1 MPVPDFSVGE
11 VLTAAAMDSVGM
23 WKIETKTFSAQTQV
37 DFSGVFTSDYTN
49 YRIVFDEYSSTVSE
63 NQLFRF
69 RDSSG
74 VITTSNYFTNRIEQ
88 TGTTI
93 SGIPFGPSSGLFPTY
108 AIASG
113 TAAANTAGY
122 MDIFQPNVSGEYT
135 RVNGM
140 FTRTDSTT
148 SMTSVVM
155 TGFFN
160 LTTVLTGF
168 SLLRQSTAT
177 ISGTVSVYGYRK

>member
-1 MPVPDFSVGE
+1 MSFPSFASGE
-11 VLTAAAMDSVGM
+11 VLTAADMNAVGM
-23 WKIETKTFSAQTQV
+23 WKITTQTFSAQTQV
-37 DFSGVFTSDYTN
+37 DFTGVFTSSYTN

-69 RDSSG
+69 RDSGG

-88 TGTTI
+88 TGATI

-148 SMTSVVM
+148 SLTSVMM

-168 SLLRQSTAT
+168 SLVRQSTAT
-177 ISGTVSVYGYRK
+177 ISGAVTVYGYKP